1 MDDLFQI
8 VYFLLDVELQYFEN
22 KGFVI
27 LYIVFLLLR
36 FGYCFMFVIV
46 EVVLEEFKL
55 KLKKLMRIVVSG
67 NKKFEK

>member
-8 VYFLLDVELQYFEN
+8 VYFLLDVELQYYEY

-27 LYIVFLLLR
+27 LYIVFLLSR
-36 FGYCFMFVIV
+36 FGYCFVFVIE